1 MQLLVSAALSLVTGY
16 IGGSL
21 SESRRRRLERR
32 TMLRA
37 LSVEIGDIAE
47 TCDRTHFRMNSFVT
61 DHSVGEPLPRSNL
74 SSNDWAIYSAN
85 ISKLGLI
92 HSFYI
97 NSVVDFYTRCRSM
110 VDEEI
115 FIRDNEVIPERLA
128 RHVEEWKVMSEYGRY
143 INRGLGRVV
152 N

>member
-1 MQLLVSAALSLVTGY
+1 MDAMQLLVSAALSLVTGY

-74 SSNDWAIYSAN
+74 SSNDWAKAPPVGSGDRN
-85 ISKLGLI
+85 RLISP
-92 HSFYI
+92 H
-97 NSVVDFYTRCRSM
+97 CRP
-110 VDEEI
+110 
-115 FIRDNEVIPERLA
+115 RR
-128 RHVEEWKVMSEYGRY
+128 
-143 INRGLGRVV
+143 
-152 N
+152 